1 MLRIFRNFRV
11 EFERVVLWKRL
22 RGFVGGL
29 WWIGVLG
36 AAMLGQMAETG
47 SVFADEPTQVKL
59 VQDGSPLLVYQAKSN
74 PKKTYVLEF
83 FSPSGVNI
91 LRDSPADHK
100 HHHGLMFAVAVDGVN
115 FWAEDAASG
124 SQVPV
129 GDLKRES
136 ISTGGIAWQ
145 SLRQT
150 LRWQNPQGSAM
161 LEEDRT
167 LRAARIGQPPATLL
181 TWRSVLRTPEGKSSV
196 QLTGSPYFGLG
207 MRFVVSMD
215 AGGRFFNADG
225 HTGVEGTNNA
235 RSAWCAYTA
244 KADGKPVTVAVFDWP
259 KNPRHPAAWFTMD
272 RGFAYLSATLN
283 LSKEPFPVRADQ
295 PVELRYGVA
304 VWDGQVE
311 PAVVEKCYKAWL
323 NMGEPVAN
331 PSSPE
336 NSPKPKGSLSP

>member
-1 MLRIFRNFRV
+1 MLRISQNSRIKV
-11 EFERVVLWKRL
+11 ERVVFWKRL
-22 RGFVGGL
+22 PGFLGGW

-36 AAMLGQMAETG
+36 AAVLGQMAGTG
-47 SVFADEPTQVKL
+47 PVFADEPTQQKL
-59 VQDGSPLLVYQAKSN
+59 VQDGSSLLVYQAKPN
-74 PKKTYVLEF
+74 PKKTYVLEL

-100 HHHGLMFAVAVDGVN
+100 HHHGLMFAVAVDGAN

-129 GDLKRES
+129 GDMKTES
-136 ISTGGIAWQ
+136 ISKGGIAWQ
-145 SLRQT
+145 TLRQT
-150 LRWQNPQGSAM
+150 LQWQNPQGAAL

-167 LRAARIGQPPATLL
+167 LAATRIGQPPAVLM
-181 TWRSVLRTPEGKSSV
+181 TWRSILRTPEGKSSV

-225 HTGVEGTNNA
+225 QKGVEGTNNA
-235 RSAWCAYTA
+235 RSAWSAYTA
-244 KADGKPVTVAVFDWP
+244 QADGKPVTVAVFDWP
-259 KNPRHPAAWFTMD
+259 KNPRHPATWFTMD

-283 LSKEPFPVRADQ
+283 LKKEPFTVRAEQ

-311 PAVVEKCYKAWL
+311 PAVVEKCYKAWVDIL
-323 NMGEPVAN
+323 WPELTTSPAKN
-331 PSSPE
+331 PS
-336 NSPKPKGSLSP
+336 KP